1 MCSIPWNKHANN
13 VGYLASGE
21 NQAQGIAQRI
31 HAGVNLGGQS
41 ATRAANRLIA
51 TVFFGAPAECWCART
66 TVESMN
72 RYSKSA
78 SPQSASAT
86 RPQNP
91 PASHRAKRIYTECQ
105 LPNSRGR
112 SRQGLPTLAVYSTA
126 STNNRLFAARPPLS
140 VGFPGNNPDI
150 LAHCASLNI
159 RRSIAHVQIPEC
171 EHKSATVN
179 SP

>member
-1 MCSIPWNKHANN
+1 MGEFVVARSDATELLEPTEESLNEVASLVLLSVELAWRESVAPRRNDGLCARLGNDINESVTVISLVGNDGFTRDGVNQCGTLGN
-13 VGYLASGE
+13 VGYLAFGE

-72 RYSKSA
+72 RSSKSA

-86 RPQNP
+86 RPLL
-91 PASHRAKRIYTECQ
+91 T
-105 LPNSRGR
+105 
-112 SRQGLPTLAVYSTA
+112 AVIIRRNLA
-126 STNNRLFAARPPLS
+126 STN
-140 VGFPGNNPDI
+140 
-150 LAHCASLNI
+150 
-159 RRSIAHVQIPEC
+159 
-171 EHKSATVN
+171 
-179 SP
+179 